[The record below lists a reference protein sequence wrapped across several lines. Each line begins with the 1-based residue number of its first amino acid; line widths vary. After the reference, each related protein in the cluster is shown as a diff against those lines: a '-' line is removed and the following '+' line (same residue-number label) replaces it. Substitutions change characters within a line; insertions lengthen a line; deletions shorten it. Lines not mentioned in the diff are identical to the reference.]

1 MPFPFLKDGFNILG
15 CPVRF
20 LVEGGSGERYRG
32 KAQDFPERGLVWVF
46 FLFPVL
52 NCKNKVLPLTPEW
65 KQKQALAEER
75 DPEGDRPVGAG
86 RGAASRGY
94 RRVCRVLRRAL
105 NEKSF
110 LQV

>member
-32 KAQDFPERGLVWVF
+32 KAQDFPERGLVWGF

-52 NCKNKVLPLTPEW
+52 NCKNKVLPLPPEW
-65 KQKQALAEER
+65 KQKQALAGER
-75 DPEGDRPVGAG
+75 DPERGIDQRG
-86 RGAASRGY
+86 RGEGQQAGATGGCAES
-94 RRVCRVLRRAL
+94 
-105 NEKSF
+105 
-110 LQV
+110 